1 MVTPSKVFQVSDTDP
16 LLHILDASYDL
27 SSLDDSA
34 SDSAD
39 IGYLQ
44 NVDTLESD
52 TDQASSG
59 APNDNICN
67 GPLTAKY
74 EADFDLPATHAYESF

>member
-1 MVTPSKVFQVSDTDP
+1 MVTPSKVFQVSDNDP

-44 NVDTLESD
+44 NVNALE
-52 TDQASSG
+52 
-59 APNDNICN
+59 
-67 GPLTAKY
+67 
-74 EADFDLPATHAYESF
+74 ERH